1 MCGNMQASHYPAV
14 DVAIDRMLLCERQQQ
29 FSWEALPW
37 KQISF
42 VPQIGQLKVDE
53 SNYPYSTAGD
63 VTILQRSTD
72 KTTVAGGYSTGELRI
87 FNYITKEVVA
97 TFRGHRSAVSA
108 VAFERSGSI
117 VASGGRDS
125 DIFLWDLVTLTGEVA
140 LLTTMGWTAHVDD
153 CTLQ

>member
-1 MCGNMQASHYPAV
+1 MQASHYSAA
-14 DVAIDRMLLCERQQQ
+14 DVAIENIFESCERLQQV
-29 FSWEALPW
+29 SWEALRF

-72 KTTVAGGYSTGELRI
+72 KTTVAGGYSSGELRI
-87 FNYITKEVVA
+87 FNYITKEIVA

-125 DIFLWDLVTLTGEVA
+125 DIFLWDLVTLTGEIK
-140 LLTTMGWTAHVDD
+140 LLTSMGRTAHVDD
-153 CTLQ
+153 CALQ